1 MKNEEYMS
9 IPQLAEI
16 LGLSRIAVYK
26 RVKKGEI
33 RAIRIGRNYAIPK
46 GALAGI
52 LGKALREEAKNE
64 IDRAVKKTVRDYGE
78 VLRLLGN
85 E

>member
-1 MKNEEYMS
+1 MKNEDYLS

-16 LGLSRIAVYK
+16 MGLSRIAVYK
-26 RVKKGEI
+26 KVKKGEI
-33 RAIRIGRNYAIPK
+33 KAIRIGRNYAVSK
-46 GALAGI
+46 DELAVI
-52 LGKALREEAKNE
+52 LGKALRKETRDR
-64 IDRAVKKTVRDYGE
+64 IDRAVKKTVGEYGE